1 MNLKSEIGIEINFS
15 LDFTYRVFVPCSGYQ
30 INRTLKDVD
39 RFRTHSDENI
49 NNNRIY
55 INLPRI
61 YIFLIIN
68 WNIIKKLEIY
78 DKVLK
83 IKPLLEKSIPI
94 MNCCFI

>member
-1 MNLKSEIGIEINFS
+1 M
-15 LDFTYRVFVPCSGYQ
+15 
-30 INRTLKDVD
+30 TLKDVD

-49 NNNRIY
+49 NNNKIY

-61 YIFLIIN
+61 YIFLIIY

-83 IKPLLEKSIPI
+83 KKPL
-94 MNCCFI
+94 

>member
-49 NNNRIY
+49 NNNKID

-61 YIFLIIN
+61 
-68 WNIIKKLEIY
+68 
-78 DKVLK
+78 
-83 IKPLLEKSIPI
+83 
-94 MNCCFI
+94 

>member
-1 MNLKSEIGIEINFS
+1 MKLTFHSILRKEF
-15 LDFTYRVFVPCSGYQ
+15 LFRVKRTQ

-49 NNNRIY
+49 NNNKIY

-83 IKPLLEKSIPI
+83 KKPLLEKSIPI

>member
-1 MNLKSEIGIEINFS
+1 MF
-15 LDFTYRVFVPCSGYQ
+15 RVKRTQ

-49 NNNRIY
+49 NNNKIY

-83 IKPLLEKSIPI
+83 KNLCYKRVFQL
-94 MNCCFI
+94 

>member
-1 MNLKSEIGIEINFS
+1 MF
-15 LDFTYRVFVPCSGYQ
+15 RVKRTQ

-49 NNNRIY
+49 NNNKIY

-61 YIFLIIN
+61 YIFLIIY

-83 IKPLLEKSIPI
+83 KKPLLEKSIPI
-94 MNCCFI
+94 MNCCFN